1 MVWPAII
8 GAAAAIGGGLLSG
21 DSSRKIA
28 HEQMDAQ
35 REFAQMGIRWKVADA
50 KAAGIHPLYALGAST
65 HSFSPVSVGGPDW
78 GGILG
83 QAGQDISRA
92 YSSTRTQQERQDL
105 GAFALAQER
114 ASDLRVAQRRAFEL
128 DTIGKQ
134 HQIMG
139 QSIQN
144 DNAMLQ
150 NELLR
155 MRIASQARS
164 AQLGPGMPNWL
175 TDDTPVKL
183 KQSEQIAAGDA
194 PSTEAALGRGKPA
207 MVPYAIGGKR
217 MGWTI
222 DVPSSE
228 FGEGLEGGGPASWLL
243 GAAGIGGH
251 YLGKAA
257 DWFTD
262 EYGGRELQAR
272 VYRYLQNRGVYPR
285 RKGM

>member
-21 DSSRKIA
+21 DNQRRIA

-65 HSFSPVSVGGPDW
+65 HSFAPVSVGGPDW
-78 GGILG
+78 GSILG
-83 QAGQDISRA
+83 GAGQDISRA
-92 YSSTRTQQERQDL
+92 YAAQQTRSER
-105 GAFALAQER
+105 GATAQSFPAPGQAGSMEIRQIPALQLEQARQTVTGS
-114 ASDLRVAQRRAFEL
+114 A
-128 DTIGKQ
+128 
-134 HQIMG
+134 
-139 QSIQN
+139 IQN

-155 MRIASQARS
+155 LQLRRMQS
-164 AQLGPGMPNWL
+164 AQLGPGMP
-175 TDDTPVKL
+175 DSVSMKP
-183 KQSEQIAAGDA
+183 SEQVRAGDA
-194 PSTEAALGRGKPA
+194 ASVEATRGRGKPA
-207 MVPYAIGGKR
+207 MVPYAIGGPR
-217 MGWTI
+217 TGWTL

-251 YLGKAA
+251 YLGKAT

-272 VYRYLQNRGVYPR
+272 VYRYLQSRGVYPR